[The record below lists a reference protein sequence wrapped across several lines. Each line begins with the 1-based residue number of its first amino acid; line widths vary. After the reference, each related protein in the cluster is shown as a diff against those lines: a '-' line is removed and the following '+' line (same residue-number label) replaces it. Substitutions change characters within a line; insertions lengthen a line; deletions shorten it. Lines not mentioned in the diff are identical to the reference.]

1 MEIKFRDW
9 FILLAGV
16 TLVLLGGFQ
25 IIYNLEA
32 FQTKDFILSGILFLG
47 FGWLFFMYKYKDNKD
62 LFDEYYSEKF
72 FKSLEYGLALT
83 VGIIWVMLSVFAKE
97 NMISINYI
105 YGAIRLGMGLWLL
118 YFSFLIMKDGYH
130 E

>member
-9 FILLAGV
+9 FVLLASII
-16 TLVLLGGFQ
+16 LVLLGGLQ
-25 IIYNLEA
+25 IINNLEA
-32 FQTKDFILSGILFLG
+32 FQTKDFILSGILFAG
-47 FGWLFFMYKYKDNKD
+47 FSWLFFMYKYKDNKD

-83 VGIIWVMLSVFAKE
+83 VGIIWIMLSVFAKE

>member
-9 FILLAGV
+9 FVLLAGV
-16 TLVLLGGFQ
+16 ILVLLGGFQ
-25 IIYNLEA
+25 IINNSEA
-32 FQTKDFILSGILFLG
+32 FQTKDFILSGILFTG
-47 FGWLFFMYKYKDNKD
+47 FSWLFFMYKYKDNKD
-62 LFDEYYSEKF
+62 LFDEYYSEKL

-83 VGIIWVMLSVFAKE
+83 LGIIYVMISVFAKE

-118 YFSFLIMKDGYH
+118 YFSFLIMRDGYH